1 MRGSDKSDLGTG
13 GGGGLK
19 IVVLLSSPPLGASTA
34 LAGRGMQPRGEGR
47 KEGKDGDILTKT
59 LLARAP

>member
-19 IVVLLSSPPLGASTA
+19 IVVLVSSPPLGCVHGARGSGDA
-34 LAGRGMQPRGEGR
+34 AKGGRGERR
-47 KEGKDGDILTKT
+47 KNGNIFS
-59 LLARAP
+59 